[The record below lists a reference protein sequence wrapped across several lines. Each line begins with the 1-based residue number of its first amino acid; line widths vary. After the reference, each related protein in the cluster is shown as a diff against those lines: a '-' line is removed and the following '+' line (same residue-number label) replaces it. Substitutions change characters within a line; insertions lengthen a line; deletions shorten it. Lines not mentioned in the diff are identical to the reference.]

1 MLNVLSSQSIK
12 TGTRPFAIIGLIVV
26 GNPTAQVITSEPF
39 GI

>member
-1 MLNVLSSQSIK
+1 MYLVHNLQK
-12 TGTRPFAIIGLIVV
+12 YGTRPFAIIGLIVV